1 MGCKLVPEVLVAQE
15 IGGVGCDCFAYK
27 FIKLVSYSPSTCSSA
42 CVYVWKIHANFIP
55 YRSM

>member
-27 FIKLVSYSPSTCSSA
+27 FIKLVSSSSFH
-42 CVYVWKIHANFIP
+42 V
-55 YRSM
+55 